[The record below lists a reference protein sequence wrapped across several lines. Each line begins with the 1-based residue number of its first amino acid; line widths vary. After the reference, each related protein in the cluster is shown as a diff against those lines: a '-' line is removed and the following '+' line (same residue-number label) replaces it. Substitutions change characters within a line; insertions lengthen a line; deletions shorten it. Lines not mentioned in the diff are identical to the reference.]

1 MFDPILPDP
10 PAGGAFEPKMG
21 TAESGTAGGPSG
33 LEPIELDTGFDTAGI
48 QPFEADA
55 GGIAPPPSV
64 VGADELQL
72 SPTLLDEIP
81 IEDQFDLGSLDLS
94 TASPEASEGLSSV
107 FTEAAVSMGAK

>member
-1 MFDPILPDP
+1 MPDLPPMFNKILPDP
-10 PAGGAFEPKMG
+10 PAGGAFEPAMG

-33 LEPIELDTGFDTAGI
+33 LEPIEPFETAGI

-81 IEDQFDLGSLDLS
+81 TRRSISGPS
-94 TASPEASEGLSSV
+94 TSV
-107 FTEAAVSMGAK
+107 PRAPKPRRC